1 MNFLI
6 PLLAIG
12 AFALISTQKSAPLTS
27 PKVNKEKY
35 QVALF
40 DSPGVS
46 EASFDAS
53 YKLLANQPEIQL
65 HVLTADDI
73 RKGKL
78 QGMDVVLFGGG
89 GGSTQGKDLKE
100 SGRQKVRDYVANG
113 GNYLGICAGS
123 YLALQGAEQYNKL
136 KIVAAQNFGEGYQR
150 GTKDSQFLT
159 NQNQPIKLHYENG
172 PVFDPLEVEGL
183 KPFQTLTTF
192 VDDLYIKSKGTLP
205 GETPGKPA
213 IILSEYGK
221 GKVLLFSPNPLLG
234 KADAQHPELILNGI
248 SWLTNSSKIPQGVK
262 FDAVFG

>member
-1 MNFLI
+1 M
-6 PLLAIG
+6 
-12 AFALISTQKSAPLTS
+12 
-27 PKVNKEKY
+27 
-35 QVALF
+35 
-40 DSPGVS
+40 
-46 EASFDAS
+46 
-53 YKLLANQPEIQL
+53 
-65 HVLTADDI
+65 
-73 RKGKL
+73 
-78 QGMDVVLFGGG
+78 
-89 GGSTQGKDLKE
+89 
-100 SGRQKVRDYVANG
+100 
-113 GNYLGICAGS
+113 
-123 YLALQGAEQYNKL
+123 ALQGASEANKVA
-136 KIVAAQNFGEGYQR
+136 IVAGKNYGSYWQR

-183 KPFQTLTTF
+183 KPFQTLATF

-234 KADAQHPELILNGI
+234 KTNAQHPELILNGI